1 MTLVKK
7 RTPELQ
13 EREKKVKMSIIEN
26 IFKIQA
32 FGFTT
37 KQIWTVCEEKQN
49 IISQFLLYG
58 SDFYFKIERAEKML
72 KKLLEF
78 ADNYKNPE
86 YITMLKLRD
95 KYEMPNATMQEL
107 VEHAHKEAE
116 KKIAEYKAKFINV

>member
-7 RTPELQ
+7 RTPEL
-13 EREKKVKMSIIEN
+13 REKEKQVKMGIIEN

-32 FGFTT
+32 LGFTT

-49 IISQFLLYG
+49 IISQFLLHG

-78 ADNYKNPE
+78 ADNCKNPE

-107 VEHAHKEAE
+107 VQEAE
-116 KKIAEYKAKFINV
+116 KRAKEKYDEYIKKFINV